1 MLIEGFQMQRQGADK
16 GRNRAAAAMLLT
28 ALALASGCQVP
39 DGGPV
44 APPRVLTDR
53 PAESAALPRQYR
65 IMGWSVE
72 KRPVMLQVFGDGEDV
87 TFILAGIHGDE
98 SAGITLVR
106 RLGDY
111 LDRHANGV
119 HGKTILLLPVANPD
133 GQARVSRENARSVDL
148 NRNFPADNR
157 AVSPDSGRWAL
168 SEPETRVIH
177 QIIREYRPK
186 RVVSVHQ
193 PLGCVD
199 YDGPAADLADRMAQ
213 ACGLPVK
220 QLGTRPGSLGSYSSQ
235 IRGIPIVTLELLDSD
250 SGLSD
255 EQLWARYGKAL
266 LVAIQ

>member
-1 MLIEGFQMQRQGADK
+1 MRRQGA
-16 GRNRAAAAMLLT
+16 NNVVSRAMAALLLT
-28 ALALASGCQVP
+28 ALVLASGCQAP
-39 DGGPV
+39 KGGPV
-44 APPRVLTDR
+44 APPRVVADR
-53 PAESAALPRQYR
+53 PAQSAALPGQYR

-72 KRPVMLQVFGDGEDV
+72 KRPVMLRVFGDGEDV

-106 RLGDY
+106 RLGDH
-111 LDRHANGV
+111 LDRHANEV
-119 HGKTILLLPVANPD
+119 QGKTILLLPVANPD
-133 GQARVSRENARSVDL
+133 GQARASRENARSVDL

-157 AVSPDSGRWAL
+157 AVSPESGRWAL

-177 QIIREYRPK
+177 QIIREYGPK

-213 ACGLPVK
+213 ACGLPVR
-220 QLGTRPGSLGSYSSQ
+220 QLGARPGSLGSYSSQ

-250 SGLSD
+250 SEVSD

-266 LVAIQ
+266 LVAIR

>member
-1 MLIEGFQMQRQGADK
+1 M
-16 GRNRAAAAMLLT
+16 AATLLAT
-28 ALALASGCQVP
+28 LALASGCQ
-39 DGGPV
+39 GPEAGPAV
-44 APPRVLTDR
+44 PPRLVADR
-53 PAESAALPRQYR
+53 PAESTALPGQYR

-72 KRPVMLQVFGDGEDV
+72 KRPVMLRVFGDGEDV
-87 TFILAGIHGDE
+87 TFVLAGIHGDE
-98 SAGITLVR
+98 LAGITLIR
-106 RLGDY
+106 RLADHLGQ
-111 LDRHANGV
+111 HANLV
-119 HGKTILLLPVANPD
+119 RGKTILLLPVANPD
-133 GQARVSRENARSVDL
+133 GQARLSRENARSVDL

-157 AVSPDSGRWAL
+157 VVSPESGRWAL

-199 YDGPAADLADRMAQ
+199 YDGPAAEVADRMAQ

-220 QLGTRPGSLGSYSSQ
+220 QLGARPGSLGSYSSQ
-235 IRGIPIVTLELLDSD
+235 IRRIPIVTLELLDSD

-266 LVAIQ
+266 LAAIE